1 MPISSS
7 APRAGVV
14 IAAAGESRR
23 MGGIDKVFSPLRGQ
37 PVLAWSVGAFH
48 RLAEISSIALV
59 LRADLIPQAQSL
71 VRQRGWTKIAAIV
84 PGGARRQDSVLAGL
98 DALGACDIV
107 LVHDGARPCVD
118 AATILRGLDAVSRG
132 GAAIAAVPAKNTIKV
147 VDAQHRVIATPDRST
162 LWQVQTPQ
170 VFHYAI
176 LRAAYAR
183 AGADAHAGAGVTDD
197 ASLVEQAG
205 HPVTVFMGSY
215 RNIKVTTPEDL
226 AIAEAFLGDGP
237 QS

>member
-1 MPISSS
+1 MPISSP

-23 MGGIDKVFSPLRGQ
+23 MGGLDKVFAPLRGQ
-37 PVLAWSVGAFH
+37 PILAWSVGAFH
-48 RLAEISSIALV
+48 RLQEISAIALV
-59 LRADLIPQAQSL
+59 LRADLIAPAEAL
-71 VRQRGWTKIAAIV
+71 VRKRGWTKIAAIV
-84 PGGARRQDSVLAGL
+84 PGGSRRQDSVLAGL
-98 DALGACDIV
+98 NALGPCDIV

-118 AATILRGLDAVSRG
+118 AATILRGLDAVAHG
-132 GAAIAAVPAKNTIKV
+132 GAAIAAVPAKDTIKI

-176 LRAAYAR
+176 LRAAYAHV
-183 AGADAHAGAGVTDD
+183 GSDVTDD

-226 AIAEAFLGDGP
+226 AIAEALLGAEP
-237 QS
+237 LP